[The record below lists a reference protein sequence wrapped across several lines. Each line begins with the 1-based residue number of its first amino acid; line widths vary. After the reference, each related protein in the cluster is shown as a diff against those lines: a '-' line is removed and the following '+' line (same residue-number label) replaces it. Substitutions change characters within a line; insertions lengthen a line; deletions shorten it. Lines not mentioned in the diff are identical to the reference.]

1 LFHIF
6 ILTFFRYFIAS
17 ECFFNSISLL
27 LQDARKFA
35 RHSYRSTL
43 IADDVNSALRLRSME
58 GLLGYAGSDAS
69 AFHRVAVASASS
81 SASSSS
87 SSSSASSDDLFFLD
101 DRAISL
107 DAYLAQP
114 LLPSSAGRVS
124 SSSSSSS
131 SASASAPA
139 PSEPNFSVHWLA
151 IEGVQPRIPQNPL
164 PTIGMFAPRCAELC
178 ACFVWP
184 TPPLPERKT
193 SVGLVSIPVFF

>member
-1 LFHIF
+1 V
-6 ILTFFRYFIAS
+6 FFSIRS
-17 ECFFNSISLL
+17 FFNSI
-27 LQDARKFA
+27 QDARKFA

-43 IADDVNSALRLRSME
+43 VADDVNSALRLRNME

-69 AFHRVAVASASS
+69 AFHRVVVASASASSS
-81 SASSSS
+81 SASSSAAS
-87 SSSSASSDDLFFLD
+87 SSSSSSDDLFFLD
-101 DRAISL
+101 DRSISL

-114 LLPSSAGRVS
+114 LLPSSSGRTASS

-164 PTIGMFAPRCAELC
+164 PTIGMFAPRCHVRVCVLFMADSI
-178 ACFVWP
+178 AP
-184 TPPLPERKT
+184 TAT
-193 SVGLVSIPVFF
+193 D